1 LHIAAKANKPQ
12 ICELILNTI
21 GHSKFLR
28 LHYGDEEWRSNLNLA
43 QIMLDLYLNT
53 PDKGL
58 NETPLHFAAKFGYK
72 DVVRVLISYAQC
84 IKTLQ
89 NKYEQMPI
97 DVCFKYLLFNFF
109 SDDLKYI
116 YLHIII
122 SVMSKLYMYVNDIL
136 DNMH

>member
-1 LHIAAKANKPQ
+1 LQ
-12 ICELILNTI
+12 
-21 GHSKFLR
+21 

-89 NKYEQMPI
+89 NKYEQMPV
-97 DVCFKYLLFNFF
+97 DVCFKYLSFYFF
-109 SDDLKYI
+109 SDEIDLFAYYYFCHEQI
-116 YLHIII
+116 VHI
-122 SVMSKLYMYVNDIL
+122 NDIL
-136 DNMH
+136 DNMY

>member
-28 LHYGDEEWRSNLNLA
+28 LHYGDEECRSNLNLA

-97 DVCFKYLLFNFF
+97 DVCFKYLLFHFF
-109 SDDLKYI
+109 SDNLK
-116 YLHIII
+116 
-122 SVMSKLYMYVNDIL
+122 
-136 DNMH
+136 